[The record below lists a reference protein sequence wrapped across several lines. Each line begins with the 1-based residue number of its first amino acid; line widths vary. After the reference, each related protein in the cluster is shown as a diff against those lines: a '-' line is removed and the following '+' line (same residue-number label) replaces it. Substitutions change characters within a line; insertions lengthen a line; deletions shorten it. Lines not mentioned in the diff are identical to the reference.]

1 MAMLDHRI
9 PPPIIAFLCAALAWA
24 LARYTPAF
32 SYPPP
37 LPLPIA
43 ALFALGGFALDLSGF
58 LAFRNASTTVNPLS
72 PEKATAIVQSG
83 PYRFTRN
90 PMYLGM
96 ASILFAFCLYLANPV
111 SLVAVGVFVIY
122 LTRFQIIP
130 EERLLLHKFGESY
143 AEYKRAVRRWI

>member
-1 MAMLDHRI
+1 MTRLDHRI
-9 PPPIIAFLCAALAWA
+9 PPPVIAIACVALAWA
-24 LARYTPAF
+24 LARYMPAF
-32 SYPPP
+32 AYP
-37 LPLPIA
+37 LPLRLPIA

-72 PEKATAIVQSG
+72 PEKATAIVRSG

-122 LTRFQIIP
+122 ITRFQIIP
-130 EERLLLHKFGESY
+130 EERLLVQKFGESY
-143 AEYKRAVRRWI
+143 AEYTRSVRRWI